1 MWLGASLAMA
11 GPAAAAAPMAAPA
24 RQSAG
29 SVHVASGVATSLGL
43 HPTDFGVSPEFQ
55 KEQDRKA
62 DGIISQRNAQEARY
76 GDSIRASKQM
86 PPDPKPA
93 PSTPAKPSSPPPK
106 ADKKAPPPAKP
117 RDEDSAVWAS
127 KQMPADDPNAPRTP
141 MEASK

>member
-62 DGIISQRNAQEARY
+62 DGIISQRVV
-76 GDSIRASKQM
+76 
-86 PPDPKPA
+86 
-93 PSTPAKPSSPPPK
+93 SSP
-106 ADKKAPPPAKP
+106 
-117 RDEDSAVWAS
+117 RI
-127 KQMPADDPNAPRTP
+127 RTR
-141 MEASK
+141 